1 MLQDGGAG
9 RLTGCNNTTLC
20 SSPELVRPRVFNIMG
35 DEKEATA
42 LRYRPDI
49 EGLRALAV
57 IPVCFFHF
65 GLPGF
70 PGGFV
75 GVDVFFVISG
85 YLMAR
90 LIGQDLAQRR
100 FSLLGFYERRALRLL
115 PALFT
120 VLLVSTIA
128 ASLWITPKLFNDFA
142 SMLRGT
148 VLISSNMVLWS
159 MSANY
164 FSASTDW
171 NPLVHTWSL
180 SVEEQFY
187 LFFPLLLMLIW
198 RMHQAMRIAMVALIG
213 VISLAVSIW
222 GTANA
227 PTATFYLLPMRAW
240 ELLIGA
246 LAGLVLMPDPAK
258 RSNPG
263 SVPGVVRILACVTG
277 LAFIVGSMVLFDREM
292 VFPGAAALVPC
303 TGATLLLAFGGEPS
317 NPTTRLLSAR
327 PIRFIG
333 KISYSLYLWHWPLL
347 VIITKYLGT
356 GRSPAAILKLALLAV
371 AIVIAYLSWRWIEQ
385 PFRHLGAWA
394 PRIRRVTV
402 FSGTAAGVTA
412 FAAFGSM
419 ALASNGWPTRF
430 PNIGAVS
437 LARQISIDASNF
449 DWQKYEDDHH
459 RLCFSVRAT
468 DWQPR
473 DCFLTHQG
481 TKNALLWGDSFA
493 AAYSSGFFTSRHADL
508 NVVQYTHPSCPPI
521 LDYSAASRPEC
532 KDFDERVAG
541 IVRNNAITTVIM
553 AANWST
559 YLQRHKIQYSDIGKT
574 AAFLKSLHVQVI
586 LVGQSPIFTFAYPDE
601 YFYSRYGSEQQTRDY
616 YAPLDAD
623 PDINQ
628 HIRRSAGSDID
639 EFFDPLRAW
648 CRAGECVFKSG
659 GSYLYEDFGH
669 FSRAG
674 SQQAVAGLL
683 QETGIVTTRS

>member
-1 MLQDGGAG
+1 MLEESSAG
-9 RLTGCNNTTLC
+9 RLTGCNNTTVR
-20 SSPELVRPRVFNIMG
+20 SSAGLVQVRIFNIVS
-35 DEKEATA
+35 DEKEAA
-42 LRYRPDI
+42 SLRYRPDI

-90 LIGQDLAQRR
+90 LIGQDLAKQR
-100 FSLLGFYERRALRLL
+100 FSVLGFYERRALRLL

-120 VLLVSTIA
+120 VLFVTTIA

-142 SMLRGT
+142 SMLCGT
-148 VLISSNMVLWS
+148 ALFSSNLVLWR

-187 LFFPLLLMLIW
+187 VFFPLLLILVW
-198 RMHQAMRIAMVALIG
+198 RMHHAVRIAIVALIG
-213 VISLAVSIW
+213 SISVALSIW

-246 LAGLVLMPDPAK
+246 LAGLVLMSDPAK
-258 RSNPG
+258 SSNSG
-263 SVPGVVRILACVTG
+263 SVPRAVRVLACVTG
-277 LAFIVGSMVLFDREM
+277 LALIVGSMVLFDREM

-303 TGATLLLAFGGEPS
+303 TGATLLLVFGVESS
-317 NPTTRLLSAR
+317 NPTTRLLAAR
-327 PIRFIG
+327 PVRFIG
-333 KISYSLYLWHWPLL
+333 KISYSLYLWHWPAL
-347 VIITKYLGT
+347 VITTKYLGT
-356 GRSPAAILKLALLAV
+356 GRAPTTVFKVALLAS
-371 AIVIAYLSWRWIEQ
+371 AIVIAYLSWRWVEQ

-394 PRIRRVTV
+394 PRVRRVAV

-412 FAAFGSM
+412 FAAFGSA
-419 ALASNGWPTRF
+419 ALASNGWPARF
-430 PNIGAVS
+430 PNIDAVS
-437 LARQISIDASNF
+437 LARQMSTDATNF
-449 DWQKYEDDHH
+449 AWQKYEDDHH
-459 RLCFSVRAT
+459 RLCFSVRAA

-473 DCFLTHQG
+473 DCFLTHRG

-493 AAYSSGFFTSRHADL
+493 AAYSSGFFASRRADL
-508 NVVQYTHPSCPPI
+508 NIVQYTHPSCPPI

-532 KDFDERVAG
+532 KDFDERVAE
-541 IVRNNAITTVIM
+541 IVRHNDITIVIM

-601 YFYSRYGSEQQTRDY
+601 YFYSRYGSEQQKRDY
-616 YAPLDAD
+616 YAPLDTD
-623 PDINQ
+623 SDINQ

-639 EFFDPLRAW
+639 QFFDPLRAW
-648 CRAGECVFKSG
+648 CRAGECIFKSG

-683 QETGIVTTRS
+683 QATENPG